1 MPPKSIPDSV
11 KHSMSPVV
19 TSRRN
24 DEDRIGQ
31 RRQLGRNIQSV
42 RERLTSASGLERSFE
57 SELIRQFAQKS
68 TSASGALLAGLI
80 ILVGLIGS
88 VWIPAPLMAMWASA
102 ALVICALQYLLAR
115 RVLRRLEGD
124 DSTGPNLL
132 IISTALQTLVWTGL
146 VLMFLGAGEPGA
158 KVFMVG
164 SLMFFGTAVV
174 LSAYTVPG
182 AVYVAIF
189 PLLIALA
196 SFLWV
201 NRDVGTMTIA
211 SVGLV
216 SQIFFLFLSNR
227 LYSQAVATLEFRAE
241 KDILIAELETA
252 TINSEDARRK
262 AEEANLAKSKF
273 LAAMSHELR
282 TPLNAILGFSEV
294 MKNEVFGPHAA
305 PPYREYSSDIHAS
318 GQHLLNLINEILDL
332 SRIEAGR
339 YELKEEAINLAH
351 IADECLHMLTLRARG
366 KSQTIRQAVEPDLP
380 KIWADERAMR
390 QIILNLLSNA
400 VKFTPQGG
408 DIMLKVGWTATG
420 GQYVSITDNGPGI
433 PENELTTVL
442 SSFGRGSQAI
452 KTAEEGSG
460 LGLPIVKG
468 LVEMHGGVFTL
479 KSKLRVGTE
488 VSFTIPPVRVME
500 TLAAIRPEVRRL
512 A

>member
-1 MPPKSIPDSV
+1 MSFKSIPDSV

-42 RERLTSASGLERSFE
+42 RERLTSASGLERSFD

-68 TSASGALLAGLI
+68 TGALGATLAALT
-80 ILVGLIGS
+80 ILVALVATI
-88 VWIPAPLMAMWASA
+88 WIPMPLMAMWASA
-102 ALVICALQYLLAR
+102 ALVTFALQYLMAR
-115 RVLRRLEGD
+115 HVLRKLEND
-124 DSTGPNLL
+124 EDPGPNLL
-132 IISTALQTLVWTGL
+132 IFATAIQTVVWTGL
-146 VLMFLGAGEPGA
+146 VLMFLGAVEPGA
-158 KVFMVG
+158 KVFVVG
-164 SLMFFGTAVV
+164 SLMFFGTVVV
-174 LSAYTVPG
+174 LTAYTVPG
-182 AVYVAIF
+182 ANYVAIC
-189 PLLIALA
+189 PLLIGLA

-201 NRDVGTMTIA
+201 DRDMGTMTIA

-216 SQIFFLFLSNR
+216 SQVFFLFLANR

-273 LAAMSHELR
+273 LATMSHELR

-305 PPYREYSSDIHAS
+305 APYREYSSDIHAS

-351 IADECLHMLTLRARG
+351 IADECLHMLTLRARA
-366 KSQTIRQAVEPDLP
+366 KSQTVRQAVEPDLP
-380 KIWADERAMR
+380 KIWADERAVR
-390 QIILNLLSNA
+390 QVILNLLSNA

-433 PENELTTVL
+433 PESELNTVL

-488 VSFTIPPVRVME
+488 VSFTIPPVRVMD
-500 TLAAIRPEVRRL
+500 TLAAIQPEVRRT